1 MRAILINLRNTDW
14 LIAGTAILLSVFGIV
29 SLYSSSIGL
38 EDFGNF
44 QKQIV
49 FLLIGI
55 AIMFGV
61 SLLDYRLLRNDPYF
75 LFILWV
81 IGVIALAGLF
91 FFAPEIRGVKGWYKI
106 GNLSVD
112 PIEYMKVVLLILM
125 AKYFSMRH
133 IEMYRVRH
141 ILLSGIYFGI
151 PVFLIFLQPDLGSA
165 SLLAIL
171 WVVLLLISGIKLRHF
186 LLLLTI
192 GAVVFS
198 LGWGILMQDYQ
209 KNRIISF
216 LEPELDPLGIG
227 WSQAQSKIA
236 IGNGGLFGQ
245 GIGEGT
251 QTQYGFLSEPQTDFI
266 FAAIGEEFGLVG
278 VLILL
283 VFFVLLLWRM
293 FNIGLRAE
301 SNFPRLFVAGFATLI
316 MLQFL
321 VNVGMNIGLL
331 PIIGL
336 SLPFVS
342 YGGSSLLA
350 MYAALGIV
358 LSIKKHS

>member
-1 MRAILINLRNTDW
+1 MKTLLLSFRNTDW
-14 LIAGTAILLSVFGIV
+14 MIAGTAILLSVFGIV
-29 SLYSSSIGL
+29 SIYSSSIGL

-44 QKQIV
+44 QKQIM
-49 FLLIGI
+49 FLI
-55 AIMFGV
+55 AGVVIMLGV
-61 SLLDYRLLRNDPYF
+61 SLFDYRLLRNDPYF

-81 IGVIALAGLF
+81 IGVFALLGLF
-91 FFAPEIRGVKGWYKI
+91 FLAPEIRGVKGWYKI
-106 GNLSVD
+106 GDLSID
-112 PIEYMKVVLLILM
+112 PIEYMKIVLLILM

-151 PVFLIFLQPDLGSA
+151 PVLLMFLQPDLGSA
-165 SLLAIL
+165 SLLAVL

-186 LLLLTI
+186 LLLVAI
-192 GAVVFS
+192 AAVVFS
-198 LGWGILMQDYQ
+198 FGWGVLMQDYQ
-209 KNRIISF
+209 KDRIISF

-278 VLILL
+278 VIVLL
-283 VFFVLLLWRM
+283 VLFVFLVWRM
-293 FNIGLRAE
+293 FNIGLKAE
-301 SNFPRLFVAGFATLI
+301 SNFPRLFVAGFATLL

-342 YGGSSLLA
+342 YGGSSLLV
-350 MYAALGIV
+350 MYAGLGIL
-358 LSIKKHS
+358 LSIKRHS